1 MDPAREKMGGQ
12 HPSRGGLSPI
22 SQEADMNNLQPYLIE
37 SAHPQTYNFPRLKHL
52 PVREQPA
59 FRVSKDSDACS
70 LAELLAVIIGGSNQI
85 ESAEQLLAQFGTI
98 QKIAQAHVNEI
109 AKVQG
114 ISNLTA
120 LRLKAALALGR
131 KLLQPEDERP
141 TIHSPGDAAQIL
153 MPMLAHREQEFMV
166 VMPLDTRNRML
177 DVIEIYHGSLNSS
190 MVRVGELFKPAL
202 QRNAAAILIAHNHPS
217 TDPTPSPEDVSV
229 TRAIVQAGK
238 LLDVSVLDHLVIGLS
253 RWVSLKEK
261 GLGFS

>member
-1 MDPAREKMGGQ
+1 
-12 HPSRGGLSPI
+12 
-22 SQEADMNNLQPYLIE
+22 MNEEQPYLFH
-37 SAHPQTYNFPRLKHL
+37 SNQLQTYTLPRLKAL

-59 FRVSKDSDACS
+59 FRVAQDSDACS
-70 LAELLAVIIGGSNQI
+70 LAELLAVIIGGSSQI
-85 ESAEQLLAQFGTI
+85 ESADRLLAQFGSI

-109 AKVQG
+109 SG
-114 ISNLTA
+114 IPGVSNLTA

-131 KLLQPEDERP
+131 KLLQPEDTRP
-141 TIHSPGDAAQIL
+141 NIHSPGDAAQIL
-153 MPMLAHREQEFMV
+153 MPMLAHREQEYMV

-177 DVIEIYHGSLNSS
+177 DVVEVYHGSLNSS
-190 MVRVGELFKPAL
+190 MVRIGELFKPAL

-229 TRAIVQAGK
+229 TRAVVQAGK

-261 GLGFS
+261 GFGFS

>member
-1 MDPAREKMGGQ
+1 
-12 HPSRGGLSPI
+12 
-22 SQEADMNNLQPYLIE
+22 MNNTQPYLIE
-37 SAHPQTYNFPRLKHL
+37 GVHPHIYNLPRLKHL

-59 FRVSKDSDACS
+59 FRVSKDPDACS

-85 ESAEQLLAQFGTI
+85 ESAEQLLDQFGTI
-98 QKIAQAHVNEI
+98 RKIAQAHVDEI
-109 AKVQG
+109 ARIPA

-141 TIHSPGDAAQIL
+141 IIQSPDDAAQIL
-153 MPMLAHREQEFMV
+153 MPMLAHREQEYMM
-166 VMPLDTRNRML
+166 VMPLDTRNRLL
-177 DVIEIYHGSLNSS
+177 DVIEVYHGSLNSS

-217 TDPTPSPEDVSV
+217 TDPRPSSEDVSV

-253 RWVSLKEK
+253 QWVSLKEK

>member
-1 MDPAREKMGGQ
+1 MNGQ
-12 HPSRGGLSPI
+12 
-22 SQEADMNNLQPYLIE
+22 QPYLLQE
-37 SAHPQTYNFPRLKHL
+37 TAQRTYTLPRLKHL
-52 PVREQPA
+52 PVCEHPA
-59 FRVSKDSDACS
+59 YRVAKDSDACS
-70 LAELLAVIIGGSNQI
+70 LAELLAVIIGGSTQI
-85 ESAEQLLAQFGTI
+85 EVAERLLAQFGTI
-98 QKIAQAHVNEI
+98 QKIAQAHVAEI

-114 ISNLTA
+114 VGNQTA
-120 LRLKAALALGR
+120 LRLKASLALGR

-141 TIHSPGDAAQIL
+141 TIQSPSDAAQIL
-153 MPMLAHREQEFMV
+153 MPMLAHREQEYMV
-166 VMPLDTRNRML
+166 VMALDTRNRML
-177 DVIEIYHGSLNSS
+177 DVVEIYHGSLNSS
-190 MVRVGELFKPAL
+190 MVRIGELFKPAL

>member
-1 MDPAREKMGGQ
+1 
-12 HPSRGGLSPI
+12 
-22 SQEADMNNLQPYLIE
+22 MNEQQPYLLQE
-37 SAHPQTYNFPRLKHL
+37 HTKQTYTLPRLKHL
-52 PVREQPA
+52 PVCEQPGY
-59 FRVSKDSDACS
+59 RVAKDSDACS
-70 LAELLAVIIGGSNQI
+70 LAELLAVIIGGSTQI
-85 ESAEQLLAQFGTI
+85 EIAERLLAQFGTI
-98 QKIAQAHVNEI
+98 QKIAQAHVMEI

-114 ISNLTA
+114 VGNQTA
-120 LRLKAALALGR
+120 LRLKASLALGR

-141 TIHSPGDAAQIL
+141 AIQSPADAAQIL
-153 MPMLAHREQEFMV
+153 MPMLAHREQEYMI

-177 DVIEIYHGSLNSS
+177 DAVEIYHGSLNSS
-190 MVRVGELFKPAL
+190 MVRIGELFKPAL
-202 QRNAAAILIAHNHPS
+202 QRNAAGIIIAHNHPS